1 MSRVWN
7 IIEKL
12 VRVIIGSFLRIFK
25 IELTEKQWDTF
36 LQFVKFAFVGVSNF
50 LISYIVYAVFLAI
63 GCHWLIGSIVGFVVS
78 VLNSFFWNDRYVFVQ
93 GEGEKR
99 SKWYALCKT
108 FMSYA
113 FSGLILANMLLFVWN
128 DLLHINAFWGPVI
141 NLFITTPI
149 NFVLNKLWAFRT
161 EKEAE

>member
-1 MSRVWN
+1 MSRVWS

-12 VRVIIGSFLRIFK
+12 VRVIIGGFLRIFK

-99 SKWYALCKT
+99 SKCMHCVRHLCRMP
-108 FMSYA
+108 FP
-113 FSGLILANMLLFVWN
+113 
-128 DLLHINAFWGPVI
+128 D
-141 NLFITTPI
+141 
-149 NFVLNKLWAFRT
+149 
-161 EKEAE
+161 